1 MRVPNKTDNEMFAV
15 AIQLMGA
22 SQIKALCEDGLERM
36 CRIKGTMKKKVW
48 IRTGDVLIVRLWD
61 AQKDRADIVWR
72 YFGTQTQH
80 LKQRGYLNNLP
91 V

>member
-1 MRVPNKTDNEMFAV
+1 MFAI

-22 SQIKALCEDGLERM
+22 THIKAQCEDGKERM

-48 IRTGDVLIVRLWD
+48 IRAGDVLIIRLWD
-61 AQKDRADIVWR
+61 WEPDKADIVWR
-72 YFGTQTQH
+72 FFGTQVQH
-80 LKQRGYLNNLP
+80 LKQRGYLGNLP